1 MTLIQ
6 ADIDYCCT
14 IWASCPNIYLNKVQ
28 RLQNRAAR
36 ILCNV
41 YDRHVSS
48 ASLLKFLRIMNIKQ
62 RQQYLL
68 CILMFKCLNGLAPI
82 CLVNRIHFVNETHCH
97 ETRASAQQLLVVP
110 KPKCESF
117 RQSFY
122 YLGPLTW
129 NSLPF
134 EIRSCEN
141 IVTFKLML
149 KNYIL
154 GNAS

>member
-1 MTLIQ
+1 
-6 ADIDYCCT
+6 
-14 IWASCPNIYLNKVQ
+14 
-28 RLQNRAAR
+28 
-36 ILCNV
+36 
-41 YDRHVSS
+41 
-48 ASLLKFLRIMNIKQ
+48 
-62 RQQYLL
+62 
-68 CILMFKCLNGLAPI
+68 MFKCLNGLAPI
-82 CLVNRIHFVNETHCH
+82 CLVNRIH

>member
-1 MTLIQ
+1 
-6 ADIDYCCT
+6 
-14 IWASCPNIYLNKVQ
+14 
-28 RLQNRAAR
+28 
-36 ILCNV
+36 
-41 YDRHVSS
+41 
-48 ASLLKFLRIMNIKQ
+48 
-62 RQQYLL
+62 
-68 CILMFKCLNGLAPI
+68 MFKCLNGLAPI

-117 RQSFY
+117 HQSFY